1 LGVPRVIFLIVD
13 GVLSSRGEL
22 PVSINRRATPFVTLA
37 ITVVATIATIQCGG
51 SGSPTGPA
59 TGSPAVSSVTLNP
72 TSVAAGSSGQGT
84 VSLTAAAS
92 TGGASLSLSSSNPA
106 VATVQT
112 PVIIAAGSSN
122 ATFMITAVAAG
133 TATITASLNGSS
145 SQSPTLTV
153 TPRPTLLS
161 IVLSPSSVVGGNS
174 VTGTVTLT
182 AVAPA
187 GGAVVSLSG
196 GDPVTV
202 PASVTVPTGSTSA
215 TFTISTRTVGGTI
228 PSTISGSYGGASA
241 SAVLSVTQPTVA
253 TASFGVTGPTETETC
268 TLSNNGN
275 TLNCTFNG
283 STSTAP
289 GTIIAWDW
297 SYSVATTFAQTT
309 TGPQLTMPSVNC
321 SLVPPPPLPPGNP
334 WFTMIVTLTIR
345 DDLGNVSA
353 EAIHRDARL
362 FPQGVCGF

>member
-1 LGVPRVIFLIVD
+1 MT
-13 GVLSSRGEL
+13 
-22 PVSINRRATPFVTLA
+22 INRRATPFVTLA

-51 SGSPTGPA
+51 PSSPTGPA
-59 TGSPAVSSVTLNP
+59 TASPAVSSVTLNP
-72 TSVAAGSSGQGT
+72 TSIAAGSSGQGT

-122 ATFMITAVAAG
+122 ATFTIAAVAAG

-153 TPRPTLLS
+153 TPRPALLS
-161 IVLSPSSVVGGNS
+161 IALSPSSVVGGNS

-202 PASVTVPTGSTSA
+202 TVPASVTVPTGSTSA
-215 TFTISTRTVGGTI
+215 TFPISTRAVGGTFS
-228 PSTISGSYGGASA
+228 STISGSYGGASA
-241 SAVLSVTQPTVA
+241 SAELSVTRPTVA
-253 TASFGVTGPTETETC
+253 TASFGVTGPTQTETC
-268 TLSNNGN
+268 TLSNNGF
-275 TLNCTFNG
+275 TLNCTFDG

-309 TGPQLTMPSVNC
+309 TGPQLTMPNVAC
-321 SLVPPPPLPPGNP
+321 SLVPPPPLPPPPENQ
-334 WFTMIVTLTIR
+334 WFTMIVTLTIH
-345 DDLGNVSA
+345 DDLGNSA
-353 EAIHRDARL
+353 EAIHRDTRL
-362 FPQGVCGF
+362 FPQGVCGFGS